1 MVAVRLVEL
10 LFLASWLGGLWLV
23 WKQTRHTL
31 LLGVYLGCTLSWTHD
46 WVLASPEIWRMDFH
60 PDTIWIASWGSR
72 NEGLWAPLSY
82 GAFFGIGAFVW
93 LRYLEAPLRQKLG
106 AWRYLVMFPAV
117 FAGNVI
123 VEGAIIQWAHTNR
136 YHQAGSW
143 LVFNIPW
150 LHLVTTG
157 VMLAGIIFFTVEA
170 MRVLEHFGWRELEPA
185 PPTTAAPRRARVLV
199 SPSGTAVQPDGA
211 GAGTIPVTPPVPRRV
226 RAAIFAVGLAL
237 PHAAFTAATM
247 VGLYLYDW
255 VRVPS

>member
-1 MVAVRLVEL
+1 VAVRLVEL
-10 LFLASWLGGLWLV
+10 FFLASWLGGLWLV
-23 WKQTRHTL
+23 WKHTRHTL

-46 WVLASPEIWRMDFH
+46 WVLAGPEIWRMDFH
-60 PDTIWIASWGSR
+60 PDTIWVATWGSR
-72 NEGLWAPLSY
+72 NEGLWGPLSY

-93 LRYLEAPLRQKLG
+93 LKFLEAPLRQRLG
-106 AWRYLVMFPAV
+106 AWRYAVIFPAV
-117 FAGNVI
+117 FAGNVV
-123 VEGAIIQWAHTNR
+123 VEGAIIEWAHTNR
-136 YHQAGSW
+136 YHQAGNW

-185 PPTTAAPRRARVLV
+185 PAPAPRPAQVLV
-199 SPSGTAVQPDGA
+199 SPSGAAAQPNGSALTAPGA
-211 GAGTIPVTPPVPRRV
+211 HEVPRRI

-247 VGLYLYDW
+247 AGLYLYDW
-255 VRVPS
+255 ISVPS

>member
-10 LFLASWLGGLWLV
+10 FFLASWLGGLWLV
-23 WKQTRHTL
+23 WKHTRHTL

-46 WVLASPEIWRMDFH
+46 WVLASPEIWRMEFH

-72 NEGLWAPLSY
+72 SEALWAPLSY

-106 AWRYLVMFPAV
+106 GWRYLVIFPAA

-123 VEGAIIQWAHTNR
+123 VEGAIIEWAHTNR
-136 YHQAGSW
+136 YHQADSW
-143 LVFNIPW
+143 LLFNVPW

-157 VMLAGIIFFTVEA
+157 LMLAGIIFFAVEA
-170 MRVLEHFGWRELEPA
+170 MKVLEHFGWRELEPA
-185 PPTTAAPRRARVLV
+185 PAAAPRERVLV
-199 SPSGTAVQPDGA
+199 SPSGAATDPNGARVTAAQA
-211 GAGTIPVTPPVPRRV
+211 QAVPRRV
-226 RAAIFAVGLAL
+226 RAAIFAVGFAL

-255 VRVPS
+255 IRVPS

>member
-1 MVAVRLVEL
+1 MVAVRLVGL
-10 LFLASWLGGLWLV
+10 FFLAAWLFGFWLV
-23 WKQTRHTL
+23 WTRTRHTL

-93 LRYLEAPLRQKLG
+93 LKYLDAPLRRKLG
-106 AWRYLVMFPAV
+106 AWRYLVIFPAV
-117 FAGNVI
+117 FTGNVI
-123 VEGAIIQWAHTNR
+123 VEGAIIEWAGTNR
-136 YHQAGSW
+136 YHQAGPW
-143 LVFNIPW
+143 LLFNIPW

-157 VMLAGIIFFTVEA
+157 VMLGGIIFFTVEA
-170 MRVLEHFGWRELEPA
+170 LKLLAHFGWHELEPA
-185 PPTTAAPRRARVLV
+185 PAASPREERVLV
-199 SPSGTAVQPDGA
+199 SPSGAETQS
-211 GAGTIPVTPPVPRRV
+211 IPAPTSVTGEQAVPRRI
-226 RAAIFAVGLAL
+226 RTAIFVVGLAL

-255 VRVPS
+255 VGVPS